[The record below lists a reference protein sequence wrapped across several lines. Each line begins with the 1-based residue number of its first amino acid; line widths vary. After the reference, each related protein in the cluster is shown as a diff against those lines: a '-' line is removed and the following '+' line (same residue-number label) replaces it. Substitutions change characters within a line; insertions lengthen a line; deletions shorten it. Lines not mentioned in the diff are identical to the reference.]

1 VGFDPDGALEGIEL
15 KRARRVRTVWLMLK
29 GEKREEMGK
38 VRGRGED
45 AKRAEGESCN
55 KTRLVI

>member
-1 VGFDPDGALEGIEL
+1 
-15 KRARRVRTVWLMLK
+15 VWLLSK

-45 AKRAEGESCN
+45 AKRAKGESCN
-55 KTRLVI
+55 KTRLVR